1 MFYKDIEC
9 SASFRKFSPLSSP
22 HCQFE
27 KAFLSV
33 NGLLCVQYYQLKKID
48 ISRQLKKFSKYIIL
62 LLKIRNATSIQTS
75 DAKNAKRVRLFTC
88 SKMCRALQASTSLRI
103 WQNVYNTLWFCI
115 LKSLKCTPKR
125 PQINPDHTR
134 SSQEHAFGTYFLTGP
149 HQNSFSSLS
158 PNPNRGN
165 PPPYFK
171 WPFGRWFSF
180 QKWKKYISGH
190 N

>member
-1 MFYKDIEC
+1 M
-9 SASFRKFSPLSSP
+9 
-22 HCQFE
+22 
-27 KAFLSV
+27 

-75 DAKNAKRVRLFTC
+75 DAKNAKRVRLYTC
-88 SKMCRALQASTSLRI
+88 SKTCRASQASTRLRI

-149 HQNSFSSLS
+149 RQNSFSSLS
-158 PNPNRGN
+158 PS
-165 PPPYFK
+165 PPQIEGTPHTSNGLSVAGFRFK
-171 WPFGRWFSF
+171 SE
-180 QKWKKYISGH
+180 KNISVVIIR
-190 N
+190 